1 MNKITKL
8 RVNKEIK
15 RSDELKVLTHGNFDY

>member
-8 RVNKEIK
+8 FI
-15 RSDELKVLTHGNFDY
+15 